1 MCDYFLNKIFHCT
14 FNATSPLCTPVQQQH
29 GWLVY
34 FQAKNQTIAHTVHVQ
49 TTLQADADRI
59 HTPHRATTECQNAL
73 DPWWWWVHVSNLSF
87 PVEWSKIEIIRS
99 SEFKS
104 CQRNHWPPVS
114 LSNSSSLH
122 DLILSPGVMVNLW
135 IMIQLSHDM
144 LCDIAKIRS
153 PSEKHTDNSRG
164 RILDRDRCHAL
175 NTEQVFYFNILWSGV
190 CSKYQTRQ
198 ILQSSHFLILTVTII
213 HFKIDFVFQNTI
225 NRFNLRCEKTKL

>member
-1 MCDYFLNKIFHCT
+1 MCDYSLNKMFHCT
-14 FNATSPLCTPVQQQH
+14 LNATSPLCTPVQQQH

-104 CQRNHWPPVS
+104 CQRNHWPSSIIVKLSQLAWLNSFSWGNGEFVNYDSVKSRYVMRYRKNPEPLRKTHRQQSRADPWQRS
-114 LSNSSSLH
+114 LSCTEH
-122 DLILSPGVMVNLW
+122 WTGVL
-135 IMIQLSHDM
+135 
-144 LCDIAKIRS
+144 
-153 PSEKHTDNSRG
+153 
-164 RILDRDRCHAL
+164 
-175 NTEQVFYFNILWSGV
+175 F
-190 CSKYQTRQ
+190 
-198 ILQSSHFLILTVTII
+198 
-213 HFKIDFVFQNTI
+213 
-225 NRFNLRCEKTKL
+225 

>member
-49 TTLQADADRI
+49 TTGRRRQDTYSTSS
-59 HTPHRATTECQNAL
+59 HYWMSEC
-73 DPWWWWVHVSNLSF
+73 PWSMMMMSTCLKSQF
-87 PVEWSKIEIIRS
+87 SPVEWSKIEIIRS

-104 CQRNHWPPVS
+104 CQRNHWPPVL
-114 LSNSSSLH
+114 LSNSPSLH

-164 RILDRDRCHAL
+164 RILDRDRCHAQ

-190 CSKYQTRQ
+190 CSKYQPVKFYNPHT
-198 ILQSSHFLILTVTII
+198 FLSW
-213 HFKIDFVFQNTI
+213 QWQ
-225 NRFNLRCEKTKL
+225 